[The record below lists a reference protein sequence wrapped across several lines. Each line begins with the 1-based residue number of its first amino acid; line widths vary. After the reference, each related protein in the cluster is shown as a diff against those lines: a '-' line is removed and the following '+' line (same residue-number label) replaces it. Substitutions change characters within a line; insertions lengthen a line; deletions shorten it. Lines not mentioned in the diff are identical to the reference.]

1 VNGVGHLISN
11 NYADPTE
18 PYFGIS
24 RYDITFDLHH
34 ASLTI
39 DLGIIDAS
47 ISVVNA
53 PAAFSKAF
61 IAGDYNNDGRVNTSD
76 YVLLRKNAN
85 PPLDYNLWRTYY
97 GVVHNFPS
105 ADNIP
110 EPSTIVLTIAAT
122 ATLFV
127 SSPRRPNRRPLN
139 RHI

>member
-24 RYDITFDLHH
+24 RYDIAFDLNH

-39 DLGIIDAS
+39 DLGIIDGS

-53 PAAFSKAF
+53 PAAFSKGF
-61 IAGDYNNDGRVNTSD
+61 IAGDYNNDGRVDTSD
-76 YVLLRKNAN
+76 YVLLRKKAA
-85 PPLDYNLWRTYY
+85 PQSDYNLWRTYY

-105 ADNIP
+105 ADSVP
-110 EPSTIVLTIAAT
+110 EPPILFLAIAA
-122 ATLFV
+122 ASLFA
-127 SSPRRPNRRPLN
+127 SSARLPNRRPVDG
-139 RHI
+139 RI